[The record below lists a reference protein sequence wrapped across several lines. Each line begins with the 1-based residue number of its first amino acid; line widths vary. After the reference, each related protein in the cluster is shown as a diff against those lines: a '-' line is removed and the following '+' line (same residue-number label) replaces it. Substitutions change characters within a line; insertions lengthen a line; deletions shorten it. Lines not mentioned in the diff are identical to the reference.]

1 MYDVTCCPKEGAHMQ
16 ITNSSEG
23 YGAISRTAH
32 WLTVLLV
39 ALAWTLGLFGDDL
52 PKGAQRDAGLFVHM
66 SAGLAVVILLVVRLA
81 LNLVDPPS
89 SAGPATLGIWMV
101 RLGQATHYLLYGLL
115 IAVPVAGIVLQ
126 FARGDALPIFGIADI
141 ASPWVKDR
149 AFAGSVKEVHEI
161 LAHTLV
167 VVAGFHA
174 AAALFHHWV
183 LGDRTLA
190 RMLPRAGE

>member
-1 MYDVTCCPKEGAHMQ
+1 MQ

-23 YGAISRTAH
+23 YGAISQAAH
-32 WLTVLLV
+32 WLTVILV

-52 PKGAQRDAGLFVHM
+52 PKGTQRDAGLFVHM

-81 LNLVDPPS
+81 LNLVNPPPS
-89 SAGPATLGIWMV
+89 AEPATLGIWMV

-126 FARGDALPIFGIADI
+126 FARGDALPLFGIADI

-183 LGDRTLA
+183 LRDRTLA

>member
-1 MYDVTCCPKEGAHMQ
+1 MQ
-16 ITNSSEG
+16 INNSSKG
-23 YGAISRTAH
+23 YGAIPQAAH
-32 WLTVLLV
+32 WLTVILV
-39 ALAWTLGLFGDDL
+39 ALAWVLGLFGDDL
-52 PKGAQRDAGLFVHM
+52 PKGAPRDAGLFVHM

-81 LNLVDPPS
+81 LNLVNPPP
-89 SAGPATLGIWMV
+89 SAGPARLGIWMV
-101 RLGQATHYLLYGLL
+101 RLGQVTHYVLYALL

-149 AFAGSVKEVHEI
+149 AFARSVKEVHEI

-167 VVAGFHA
+167 IVAGFHA

-183 LGDRTLA
+183 IRDRTLA

>member
-1 MYDVTCCPKEGAHMQ
+1 MQ
-16 ITNSSEG
+16 IYNSSKG
-23 YGAISRTAH
+23 YGAISRAAH
-32 WLTVLLV
+32 WLTVILV
-39 ALAWTLGLFGDDL
+39 ALAWVLGVLGDDL
-52 PKGAQRDAGLFVHM
+52 PKGTQREAGLFVHM

-81 LNLVDPPS
+81 WNLVNPPP
-89 SAGPATLGIWMV
+89 PAEPTSLGIWSV

-141 ASPWVKDR
+141 ASPWVRDR
-149 AFAGSVKEVHEI
+149 AFARGIKEVHEI

-167 VVAGFHA
+167 IVAGFHA

-183 LGDRTLA
+183 LRDRTLA

>member
-1 MYDVTCCPKEGAHMQ
+1 MQ
-16 ITNSSEG
+16 INNSSQG
-23 YGAISRTAH
+23 YGAIPQAAH
-32 WLTVLLV
+32 WLTVILV
-39 ALAWTLGLFGDDL
+39 ALAWVLGLFGDDL
-52 PKGAQRDAGLFVHM
+52 PKGTPRDAGLFVHM

-81 LNLVDPPS
+81 LNLVNPPPL
-89 SAGPATLGIWMV
+89 AGPATLGIWTV
-101 RLGQATHYLLYGLL
+101 RLGQATHYVLYAML
-115 IAVPVAGIVLQ
+115 IAVPVTGIVLQ

-183 LGDRTLA
+183 LHDRTLV
-190 RMLPRAGE
+190 RMLPRAGD

>member
-1 MYDVTCCPKEGAHMQ
+1 MQ
-16 ITNSSEG
+16 FNNSSSG
-23 YGAISRTAH
+23 YGGIPQATH
-32 WLTVLLV
+32 WLTVILV
-39 ALAWTLGLFGDDL
+39 ALAWTLGLVGDDV
-52 PKGAQRDAGLFVHM
+52 PKGTPRDAGLFVHM
-66 SAGLAVVILLVVRLA
+66 SAGLAVAVLLVVRLA
-81 LNLVDPPS
+81 LNLVNPPP
-89 SAGPATLGIWMV
+89 SAGPATPGIWMS

-126 FARGDALPIFGIADI
+126 FARGEALPIFGIADI

-149 AFAGSVKEVHEI
+149 AFAGSIKEVHEV

-167 VVAGFHA
+167 IVAGFHA

-183 LGDRTLA
+183 LRDRTLV